1 MKRTLRS
8 CDAFRAKDDYY
19 YGKINEFRQLNLIDQ
34 TNWVMNGQFTE
45 NRQIYQLIHS
55 YITENKIVSPSFNYL
70 GAQEGQLLMPDF
82 HNWVQYWI
90 GALYQAKNMV
100 HAKVVKYGELT
111 SKTFNEI
118 RRADYAMFR
127 HMMKCRVG
135 IERGNNNEDNSELTE
150 LKQETENTLGDKLA
164 ALNDSTITQFSTLE
178 ENQNADLG
186 NDNVITGVD
195 NLNIIVNR
203 ENYIGNNNNNEN
215 NDNTVP
221 PTGSDSARISENN
234 EENDTTHEEID
245 DAANLHQTI
254 AELRA
259 QLAVAHRRNENLER
273 AAEEDA
279 RNPLQL
285 SNNTNDERFE
295 KLFGILNKRN
305 EEEFELRRQQ
315 MEIEKLKLIRMA
327 ELEEKRQDESKE
339 NISKEKEEIKR
350 LKERND
356 ITLQRLKE
364 RQIEKSKSKFSGEG
378 SNSLIDAL
386 NFRIQLKNHEEY
398 LTTKGWLDE
407 ELLFKHLLDNCITGH
422 AKNYLSTHKSTYGT
436 YKSIF
441 KWLNN
446 EYKLISLFR
455 YIKKEIEE

>member
-1 MKRTLRS
+1 MRERERERERERAMSQSTQQTQNEMDPNRNQLAPRVNAYGDGDRIYIEMKRTLRS

-45 NRQIYQLIHS
+45 NRQIYQLLHS

-70 GAQEGQLLMPDF
+70 GVQEGQLLMPDF

-90 GALYQAKNMV
+90 DALYQAKNMV

-203 ENYIGNNNNNEN
+203 ENYISNNNNNEN

-350 LKERND
+350 
-356 ITLQRLKE
+356 
-364 RQIEKSKSKFSGEG
+364 
-378 SNSLIDAL
+378 
-386 NFRIQLKNHEEY
+386 FRI
-398 LTTKGWLDE
+398 
-407 ELLFKHLLDNCITGH
+407 
-422 AKNYLSTHKSTYGT
+422 LSTHGRMAQGT
-436 YKSIF
+436 GGKSI
-441 KWLNN
+441 
-446 EYKLISLFR
+446 
-455 YIKKEIEE
+455 EEENHKRSTTTSRRRSQHGQGKQDTTRHRQAIWF